1 MHSQLPVGSRRVGSG
16 PRPARRAIVGT
27 HEAPSHV
34 ANVSTGGSDSASQQ
48 PGGGAGGSG
57 TAPSGTTLLVS
68 IHGKLDYGLQMGIS
82 GDATEFGSWKP
93 EKAYILKWTEGDVWT
108 ARVDIPATVKEVK
121 YKLLTTYKGME
132 FDWEDFGNRTLD
144 LTPGGGDAICRISGE
159 YGQALDVQISPR
171 PTPGPPTTPAASAQ
185 GQPLNLNNI
194 TSQPASVN
202 QSSSS
207 SGGGAAPPG
216 AHFEPAP
223 GARKEPTPGTP
234 GKRTTPGGISL
245 DPPDFSK
252 GSWRSSSSG
261 GSSAAKGSSGLGAF
275 SQSFSERVERAREA
289 ARGEKTAAKAS
300 KTDDLPP
307 LADRYAEWDA
317 DLSLIHI

>member
-1 MHSQLPVGSRRVGSG
+1 
-16 PRPARRAIVGT
+16 
-27 HEAPSHV
+27 
-34 ANVSTGGSDSASQQ
+34 
-48 PGGGAGGSG
+48 
-57 TAPSGTTLLVS
+57 
-68 IHGKLDYGLQMGIS
+68 MGIS
-82 GDATEFGSWKP
+82 GDATEFGGWKP

-121 YKLLTTYKGME
+121 YKLLTTYKGM
-132 FDWEDFGNRTLD
+132 G
-144 LTPGGGDAICRISGE
+144 LTGKIYDGRATGPGQPGRRHLQGRSGK

-171 PTPGPPTTPAASAQ
+171 PTPGAPTTPAASARRP
-185 GQPLNLNNI
+185 GRLALDNI
-194 TSQPASVN
+194 TSQPASV
-202 QSSSS
+202 SSS
-207 SGGGAAPPG
+207 SGGGAAPG

-223 GARKEPTPGTP
+223 GAREEPTPGTP

-307 LADRYAEWDA
+307 LADRYAKWDA
-317 DLSLIHI
+317 DLSSVTTTPPTSRSSAQSG